1 LSTAPTG
8 KDPENDM
15 LYGLKEKPGC
25 VFCEIGAKRTP
36 ATIYFETE
44 FAMAIKD
51 IKSDDILLI
60 PKKHIECTPKNLA
73 MAASLLLQLPVM
85 MKLDKFEVVTHIGWH
100 VTINHLH
107 IRIRRKDNVKK
118 FWE

>member
-1 LSTAPTG
+1 
-8 KDPENDM
+8 M

-25 VFCEIGAKRTP
+25 VFCEIGAKKAP

-51 IKSDDILLI
+51 IKSDDILLF
-60 PKKHIECTPKNLA
+60 PKRHLGCTPKNLA
-73 MAASLLLQLPVM
+73 MAASLLLQLPTM
-85 MKLDKFEVVTHIGWH
+85 MRLEKYEVVIHIEWH
-100 VTINHLH
+100 VSIDHLH
-107 IRIRRKDNVKK
+107 IRIRRKDNDKK